1 MVCLDDTL
9 LAYFIPLY
17 RSHTQN
23 THKYTRIHI
32 RATYTLSYC
41 FLSLIHSLILSLFL
55 IRRIRKRSHTYARTF
70 HGRIINKDI
79 RDVKRTSSSKS
90 DIVLFDLNAAL
101 VLDAIHFCS
110 LRPHP
115 PPPHTSI
122 CPHIR
127 AGSYTFLDF
136 LIFFRS
142 LKNHAA
148 CR

>member
-23 THKYTRIHI
+23 TYKYTRIHI

-115 PPPHTSI
+115 PPP
-122 CPHIR
+122 PHIDMSTHQGGVLHVSR
-127 AGSYTFLDF
+127 FPDLLPVTEKPRGV
-136 LIFFRS
+136 
-142 LKNHAA
+142 
-148 CR
+148 